1 MDYIMDKCIA
11 METYYKYQVK
21 VYSKV
26 ESDTIVCIAFLVNTP
41 MSSKQ
46 LKTYYECT
54 SLKIS
59 DVEVL
64 EVGK

>member
-1 MDYIMDKCIA
+1 MDYIMDKCIT

-21 VYSKV
+21 LYSKV
-26 ESDTIVCIAFLVNTP
+26 ECGTIVCIAFLVNTP

-64 EVGK
+64 EVVK